1 MFPVACGLYAKRL
14 RLAASEGGA
23 LVLSATG
30 CRIDSR
36 GLLGIAAWRCPVS
49 RNANGRTSSLEDV
62 RTNLVGRLRVRQP
75 EIEAAIFA
83 YVRGMYGSI
92 GSEDAEYQAGLGAA
106 VAAVVDYA
114 LAGIDQGE
122 GWSGPI
128 PSAAIT
134 QARRAARNG
143 VNLDTL
149 VLRYIAGNRLLGE
162 FVEDEADRSGYS
174 SHTHALRQL
183 RWRQE
188 LLLERLTAAV
198 ASEHRQEVERIGR
211 SAEQCRRELVQQLLD
226 GEPTDI
232 AELEYD
238 FEVWHLG
245 VIASGTEAEKAVR
258 GLADGLGRQLL
269 PVLCGEGTVW
279 AWLGGR
285 RKLAITDIERVLA
298 ANGVAGV
305 SLAIG
310 EPRRGIDGWRQTH
323 REAQAAMA
331 VALRVSPG
339 LTRCADVPL
348 ETALLQS
355 PILARLL
362 LETHLSPLDSLRIGG
377 PMARET
383 LRAYIACN
391 HNISSAAHKL
401 KVTRHTVENR
411 LHQIEQTFNRP
422 LHTHLGRLELALR
435 LEELGARVSPGAD
448 TPPSAR

>member
-1 MFPVACGLYAKRL
+1 M
-14 RLAASEGGA
+14 
-23 LVLSATG
+23 
-30 CRIDSR
+30 
-36 GLLGIAAWRCPVS
+36 S
-49 RNANGRTSSLEDV
+49 RNANGRPSSLEDV
-62 RTNLVGRLRVRQP
+62 RTNLVGRLRVRQL

-83 YVRGMYGSI
+83 HVREMYGSI
-92 GSEDAEYQAGLGAA
+92 GNEDAEYQAGLGAA

-114 LAGIDQGE
+114 LTGIEQGDA
-122 GWSGPI
+122 WSGPI
-128 PSAAIT
+128 PAASIT

-149 VLRYIAGNRLLGE
+149 VLRYIAGNRLLGG
-162 FVEDEADRSGYS
+162 FVEDEADRSGYA
-174 SHTHALRQL
+174 SHTQALRQL
-183 RWRQE
+183 RGRQE

-198 ASEHRQEVERIGR
+198 ASEHRQEVERIRR
-211 SAEQCRRELVQQLLD
+211 SPEQRRRELVQQLLES
-226 GEPTDI
+226 EPTDV

-245 VIASGTEAEKAVR
+245 VIASGTAAEKAVR

-269 PVLCGEGTVW
+269 LISCGGGIVW

-285 RKLAITDIERVLA
+285 RKLAITDVERVLV

-310 EPRRGIDGWRQTH
+310 EPRRRIDGWRQTH
-323 REAQAAMA
+323 REAQAALS
-331 VALRVSPG
+331 VALRMPPG

-348 ETALLQS
+348 EAALLHN

-362 LETHLSPLDSLRIGG
+362 IEARLSPLDSLRIGG

-411 LHQIEQTFNRP
+411 LHQIEQLFDRP
-422 LHTHLGRLELALR
+422 LRTCLVSLELALR
-435 LEELGARVSPGAD
+435 LEELGYPPAPPTLHSMPGEMVHQTHAE
-448 TPPSAR
+448 TALRR

>member
-1 MFPVACGLYAKRL
+1 
-14 RLAASEGGA
+14 
-23 LVLSATG
+23 
-30 CRIDSR
+30 
-36 GLLGIAAWRCPVS
+36 
-49 RNANGRTSSLEDV
+49 
-62 RTNLVGRLRVRQP
+62 VRQP

-269 PVLCGEGTVW
+269 PVACGEGTVW

-285 RKLAITDIERVLA
+285 RQLAITDIERVLA
-298 ANGVAGV
+298 ANGVTDV

-323 REAQAAMA
+323 REAQAALS
-331 VALRVSPG
+331 VALRVPRG

-348 ETALLQS
+348 EAALLQN

-362 LETHLSPLDSLRIGG
+362 IEAHLSPLDSLRMGG
-377 PMARET
+377 QVARET
-383 LRAYIACN
+383 LRDYIACN

-411 LHQIEQTFNRP
+411 LHQIEQVFDRP
-422 LHTHLGRLELALR
+422 LRTCLVRLELALR
-435 LEELGARVSPGAD
+435 LEELGY
-448 TPPSAR
+448 PPPPAAIHYLPSEIAHQANAETALRS